1 MRSFPLL
8 PSSRSRLT
16 DELRAACREEMRAEI
31 KRTKALLNPDITMF
45 GVDLLLPST
54 DEGARKTNKGVGNDL
69 LTQLVRIPPD
79 LQHAPRAQRVA
90 GPRIRPAAA

>member
-31 KRTKALLNPDITMF
+31 KRTIDELADAHAAVCMPASDAFAGLL
-45 GVDLLLPST
+45 
-54 DEGARKTNKGVGNDL
+54 GNI
-69 LTQLVRIPPD
+69 VIM
-79 LQHAPRAQRVA
+79 VF
-90 GPRIRPAAA
+90 

>member
-1 MRSFPLL
+1 
-8 PSSRSRLT
+8 
-16 DELRAACREEMRAEI
+16 MRAEI
-31 KRTKALLNPDITMF
+31 KRTKALLNPGITMF

-79 LQHAPRAQRVA
+79 LQHAPPAQRVA
-90 GPRIRPAAA
+90 GPRSRPGRGLTHVRRIRSAT

>member
-1 MRSFPLL
+1 
-8 PSSRSRLT
+8 
-16 DELRAACREEMRAEI
+16 MRAEI
-31 KRTKALLNPDITMF
+31 KLTKALLNPGITMF

-79 LQHAPRAQRVA
+79 LQHAPRVSV
-90 GPRIRPAAA
+90 GIRSDGSSGKERTASP

>member
-1 MRSFPLL
+1 
-8 PSSRSRLT
+8 
-16 DELRAACREEMRAEI
+16 MRAEI
-31 KRTKALLNPDITMF
+31 KRTKALLNPGITMF

-79 LQHAPRAQRVA
+79 LQHAPPALRVA
-90 GPRIRPAAA
+90 GPRIRPGRGLTHARRIRSAT